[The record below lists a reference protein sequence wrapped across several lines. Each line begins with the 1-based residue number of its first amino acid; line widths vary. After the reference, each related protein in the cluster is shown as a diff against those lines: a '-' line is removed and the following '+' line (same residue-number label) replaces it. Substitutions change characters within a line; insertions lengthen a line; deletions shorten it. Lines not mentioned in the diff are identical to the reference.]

1 MAWQRAL
8 DTPFLRAKCDKARVF
23 TPKTLPTD
31 NVLLH
36 ECVRSSDALFALVA
50 DHVATG
56 DAVLSA
62 RIRERLKRRH
72 LWRSVNLGNGFALP
86 HAAVHGLSTL
96 RAVYVRS
103 VAAIHM
109 GSEPEGEPGP
119 EVSDSL
125 TLLIP
130 SPGLSAEHDL
140 LMALTQSLLTPSIA
154 NALRAA
160 GSEAEVQQLLVADRP
175 ARWRAYAAPVSGSA
189 LGAMV

>member
-1 MAWQRAL
+1 
-8 DTPFLRAKCDKARVF
+8 VF

-36 ECVRSSDALFALVA
+36 ENPRSAEALFALVA
-50 DHVATG
+50 EHVASG
-56 DAVLSA
+56 EAVLAA

-86 HAAVHGLSTL
+86 HAAVPGLSTL

-103 VAAIHM
+103 AAPIDM
-109 GSEPEGEPGP
+109 GLERGP
-119 EVSDSL
+119 AVSDSL

-140 LMALTQSLLTPSIA
+140 LMALTQSLLTPSTA
-154 NALRAA
+154 RALRAA
-160 GSEAEVQQLLVADRP
+160 RSEAEVQQLLSESP
-175 ARWRAYAAPVSGSA
+175 PRWRAYAAPVSGSA